1 MKFWIFFKI
10 SGICGKSFH
19 SGIWG
24 LSKTAPWE
32 FSLMRF
38 LEMAVFIR
46 EARCRRGFAASRL
59 ISSCRIFHYQGN
71 HSRILLTYRQF
82 HYQMQ
87 GFSVECDTLLGL
99 WIVALALLITKKQ
112 AHSSFLP
119 GREIVVIDASFK
131 QDFILFAI

>member
-1 MKFWIFFKI
+1 MNNSHLRAQMVRINPIGGPKMGGNYGFFFKI

-46 EARCRRGFAASRL
+46 EARCRRGFAASR
-59 ISSCRIFHYQGN
+59 QGSPRWAFWGN
-71 HSRILLTYRQF
+71 
-82 HYQMQ
+82 
-87 GFSVECDTLLGL
+87 
-99 WIVALALLITKKQ
+99 
-112 AHSSFLP
+112 
-119 GREIVVIDASFK
+119 ASGCP
-131 QDFILFAI
+131 